1 MAQSEAGM
9 ALPKIVVR
17 GKQVILLSGYNKD
30 DVKRSS
36 AAHQFSDRQM
46 KVDAEDQLLLAAQ
59 KNPDAVAFGYVAGV
73 WVASA

>member
-1 MAQSEAGM
+1 MAQLEAGM

-30 DVKRSS
+30 DLKRSGE
-36 AAHQFSDRQM
+36 AHQFSERQM

>member
-1 MAQSEAGM
+1 MVTLEAGM

-17 GKQVILLSGYNKD
+17 GKQVILLSGYCRD
-30 DVKRSS
+30 DDKGTGETRRLG
-36 AAHQFSDRQM
+36 DRRV

-59 KNPDAVAFGYVAGV
+59 RNPDAVAFGYVAGV

>member
-1 MAQSEAGM
+1 MAQMEAGM
-9 ALPKIVVR
+9 ALPKFVVR

-30 DVKRSS
+30 DLKRSS
-36 AAHQFSDRQM
+36 EAHQLSDCHM
-46 KVDAEDQLLLAAQ
+46 KVDAEDQLVLAAQ

>member
-1 MAQSEAGM
+1 MAQLEAGM

-17 GKQVILLSGYNKD
+17 GKQVILLSGYCKD
-30 DVKRSS
+30 DNKGTGESHRLGD
-36 AAHQFSDRQM
+36 HHM

>member
-1 MAQSEAGM
+1 MAHLEAGM

-17 GKQVILLSGYNKD
+17 GKQVILLSGYDKD
-30 DVKRSS
+30 GLKRSQE
-36 AAHQFSDRQM
+36 AHQLSDREM